1 VRAIKVL
8 RYFSRHGLS
17 AVARLRLKAEVLR
30 EIEGLMQLYVT
41 YTLDQEVNSA
51 KWLRTLQAS
60 GEDKQD

>member
-1 VRAIKVL
+1 
-8 RYFSRHGLS
+8 
-17 AVARLRLKAEVLR
+17 
-30 EIEGLMQLYVT
+30 MQLYVT